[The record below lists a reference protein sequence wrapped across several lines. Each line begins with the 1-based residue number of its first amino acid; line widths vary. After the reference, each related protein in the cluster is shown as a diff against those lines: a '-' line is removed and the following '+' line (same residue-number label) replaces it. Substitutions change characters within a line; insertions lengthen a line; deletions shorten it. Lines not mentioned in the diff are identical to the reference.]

1 MVSILI
7 HFSPSVPW
15 VFFSQTM
22 APVYSGSTTAV
33 RKIFPSRLAAAI
45 RAVYVTF
52 SSSAGSSAGSSTGSS
67 AGTSTGSVSWTVS
80 TTGARSVG
88 VATPSS
94 ARIVTGSRL
103 TIIASAQVMAIHC
116 FQDFFIGVPPMLVNL
131 SLSAKPSSV
140 YSVALLPYHI
150 VSNICPTVY
159 VQIWSFWTFFE
170 NSFEFPEKKSI
181 SRICNFIIWTN
192 SCMVGYIHIFVRVF
206 WVIKLIAFFMFLTF
220 HVTFIGC
227 ALFERGSDN
236 KFLLTF

>member
-1 MVSILI
+1 MLVSEFLVGLSGYSIRVPALL
-7 HFSPSVPW
+7 HCDRGSYPYSVCVFSASSLTSSPSLTPH
-15 VFFSQTM
+15 S
-22 APVYSGSTTAV
+22 SN
-33 RKIFPSRLAAAI
+33 AASFA
-45 RAVYVTF
+45 
-52 SSSAGSSAGSSTGSS
+52 
-67 AGTSTGSVSWTVS
+67 
-80 TTGARSVG
+80 
-88 VATPSS
+88 
-94 ARIVTGSRL
+94 ARIVPGSRL

-140 YSVALLPYHI
+140 YSVALLHYHI

-159 VQIWSFWTFFE
+159 VQIWSFGTFFE

-206 WVIKLIAFFMFLTF
+206 LVIKLIAFFMFLTF